1 MIKLYIL
8 SIIVFCTGLY
18 LFNMKVDS
26 NEELIELLKSKN
38 IRRRKKY
45 NFIFPALFPLL
56 NFILGVILI
65 LFSLLVS
72 NEDMIKNL
80 KGDK

>member
-1 MIKLYIL
+1 MLKLYIL

-18 LFNMKVDS
+18 LFKMKIDS
-26 NEELIELLKSKN
+26 NEKLIEILKNKKV
-38 IRRRKKY
+38 RRKR
-45 NFIFPALFPLL
+45 NFIFMALFPLL

-65 LFSLLVS
+65 ISSLLVS

-80 KGDK
+80 KEDK

>member
-1 MIKLYIL
+1 MLKLYIL

-38 IRRRKKY
+38 IRRRK
-45 NFIFPALFPLL
+45 NIILFSQRY
-56 NFILGVILI
+56 FHCLI
-65 LFSLLVS
+65 LF
-72 NEDMIKNL
+72 
-80 KGDK
+80 

>member
-1 MIKLYIL
+1 MLKLYIL

-18 LFNMKVDS
+18 LFKMKVDS
-26 NEELIELLKSKN
+26 TDELIELLKSMKL
-38 IRRRKKY
+38 RRRKKY
-45 NFIFPALFPLL
+45 NFIFLALFPLL

-65 LFSLLVS
+65 ISSLLVS

-80 KGDK
+80 RGNK

>member
-1 MIKLYIL
+1 MLKLYIL
-8 SIIVFCTGLY
+8 SIIVFCTGVY
-18 LFNMKVDS
+18 LLNMKIDS

-45 NFIFPALFPLL
+45 NLIFPALFPLL
-56 NFILGVILI
+56 NFILGMILI

-80 KGDK
+80 RRNK

>member
-1 MIKLYIL
+1 MLKLYIL
-8 SIIVFCTGLY
+8 SVIVFCTGLY
-18 LFNMKVDS
+18 LLKMRIDGNR
-26 NEELIELLKSKN
+26 ELIELFKSMNVRK
-38 IRRRKKY
+38 RKKY
-45 NFIFPALFPLL
+45 NFIFLALFPLL

>member
-1 MIKLYIL
+1 MLKLYIL

-18 LFNMKVDS
+18 LFKMKVDS
-26 NEELIELLKSKN
+26 TEELIELLKSMKL
-38 IRRRKKY
+38 RRRKKY
-45 NFIFPALFPLL
+45 NFIFLALFPLL

-65 LFSLLVS
+65 ISSLLVS

-80 KGDK
+80 RGNK